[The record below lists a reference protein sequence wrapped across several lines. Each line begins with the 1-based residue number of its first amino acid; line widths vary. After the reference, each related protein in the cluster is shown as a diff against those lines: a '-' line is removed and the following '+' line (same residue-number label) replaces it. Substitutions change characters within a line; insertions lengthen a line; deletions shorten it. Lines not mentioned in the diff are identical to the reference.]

1 MLRKSR
7 FAVIVFFVVA
17 VILFEL
23 NKFQD
28 RNVNDRMPPV
38 IIMEEDT
45 VEISVSDDKD
55 AILAG
60 ITAQDGKDGDV
71 TANLL
76 IEKLGNFI
84 EPGRRQATIAAF
96 DEDSNVSRVTRT
108 VVYSDYEPPMIY
120 IHAPLKFAVS
130 TSNNALS
137 LEKIISEISAYD
149 SIVGDI
155 TNRIRVSS
163 DYQINVYKTG
173 EYPTELSVM
182 GEAGAVTKIPVTVEI
197 VDPEE
202 ERGFPVIE
210 VDQVLINTPVGN
222 EVSPHSVITRVMLD
236 GNTYEMGEDGNLHTQ
251 QRVDGVLTD
260 VKMNLTEVAVS
271 GDVDYDTPGVYEIIL
286 SIKNADGNTGTTRI
300 YIHVY

>member
-7 FAVIVFFVVA
+7 FAVIVFFIAA

-38 IIMEEDT
+38 ISMEEDT

-55 AILAG
+55 AILEG
-60 ITAQDGKDGDV
+60 VTAQDRKDGDV
-71 TANLL
+71 TANLI

-96 DEDSNVSRVTRT
+96 DQDSNVSRVTRT
-108 VVYSDYEPPMIY
+108 VVYPDYEPPMIY

-130 TSNNALS
+130 SSNNTLT
-137 LEKIISEISAYD
+137 LERIISEISAYD
-149 SIVGDI
+149 SIAGDI
-155 TNRIRVSS
+155 TNRLHVSS
-163 DYQINVYKTG
+163 DYQINVFKPG

-182 GEAGAVTKIPVTVEI
+182 GEGGAVTKIPVTVEI
-197 VDPEE
+197 FDPEE
-202 ERGFPVIE
+202 EGGLPVIG

-222 EVSPHSVITRVMLD
+222 EVSPHSVITFVTVD
-236 GNTYEMGEDGNLHTQ
+236 GTTYELGGDGSLHGQ
-251 QRVDGVLTD
+251 QRINGVLTD
-260 VKMNLTEVAVS
+260 VKMDLTNVAVS
-271 GDVDYDTPGVYEIIL
+271 GDVDYDIPGVYEMIL
-286 SIKNADGNTGTTRI
+286 SIKNEDGNTGTTRI